1 MESIVF
7 RRVPMSSYATVSLA
21 QNKLRLPH
29 ALRLRRSR
37 HAFEK
42 RPARSHQLHRD
53 SILKRSMDVA
63 LASFGLIVS
72 LPVLAGLAI
81 MVWLQSPGPVLYR
94 SQRVGRYGKVFV
106 CYKFRTMVVNADNRK
121 DSLRSR
127 NERMG
132 ATFKMAN
139 DPRVTRLGK
148 FLRRYSLDELPQLWN
163 VLRGEMSLVGPRPH
177 PPDDVR
183 RYENADLRR
192 LRVTPG
198 LTGLWQVTARR
209 DPSFRRNIA
218 LDLEYIE
225 RRNLWMDLAIL
236 YKTIFAVLEGTGV

>member
-1 MESIVF
+1 
-7 RRVPMSSYATVSLA
+7 MSSYATVSLA
-21 QNKLRLPH
+21 HNKLRLPH
-29 ALRLRRSR
+29 SLRLGRPRHFLALR
-37 HAFEK
+37 
-42 RPARSHQLHRD
+42 HQIRGD
-53 SILKRSMDVA
+53 SFLKRSMDLV
-63 LASFGLIVS
+63 LSFVVLIVS
-72 LPVLAGLAI
+72 LPLLGGLAI
-81 MVWLQSPGPVLYR
+81 MVWLQSPGPILYR
-94 SQRVGRYGKVFV
+94 SLRVGRYGRVFV
-106 CYKFRTMVVNADNRK
+106 CYKFRTMIVNADNRK
-121 DSLRSR
+121 ESLRSQ
-127 NERMG
+127 NECIG
-132 ATFKMAN
+132 PIFKMAN

-163 VLRGEMSLVGPRPH
+163 VLRGDMSLVGPRPH

-183 RYENADLRR
+183 RYEVADLRR

-236 YKTIFAVLEGTGV
+236 YKTIFAVLDGTGV

>member
-1 MESIVF
+1 
-7 RRVPMSSYATVSLA
+7 MSSYAGVSLA
-21 QNKLRLPH
+21 HNKLRLPH
-29 ALRLRRSR
+29 TLRLRRPR
-37 HAFEK
+37 HSVEK
-42 RPARSHQLHRD
+42 HSALSHHFHGD
-53 SILKRSMDVA
+53 SFLKRSMDLV
-63 LASFGLIVS
+63 LAFVGLIVA
-72 LPVLAGLAI
+72 LPVLGGLAI

-94 SQRVGRYGKVFV
+94 SLRVGRYGRVFV
-106 CYKFRTMVVNADNRK
+106 CYKFRTMIVDADRRK
-121 DSLRSR
+121 EGLRSR
-127 NERMG
+127 NERIG
-132 ATFKMAN
+132 ATFKMTN

-163 VLRGEMSLVGPRPH
+163 VLRGDMSLVGPRPH

-183 RYENADLRR
+183 RYEASDLRR
-192 LRVTPG
+192 LQVTPG